1 MKSVTNYIHY
11 IIIFMEFLFEVV
23 VLLDNFREN
32 FLYMDRINILNCK
45 IIFYTLHIHKN
56 DIISKLMKIGQ

>member
-1 MKSVTNYIHY
+1 
-11 IIIFMEFLFEVV
+11 MEFLFEVV